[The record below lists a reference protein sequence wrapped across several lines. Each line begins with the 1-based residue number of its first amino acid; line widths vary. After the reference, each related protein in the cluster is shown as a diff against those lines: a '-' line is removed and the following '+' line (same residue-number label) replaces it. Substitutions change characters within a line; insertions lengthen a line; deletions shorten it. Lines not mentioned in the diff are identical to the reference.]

1 MAVIIM
7 SGFGVVAAPVVAQPE
22 EADEAPLS
30 DSDEPSAAKSPA
42 KEPEEKSE
50 EATGEKEDEK
60 GEKGEEKGEKE
71 EEEEEVT
78 PGIAGYD
85 DGFFIQ
91 DKTGNYR
98 LVMNEVAQFRY
109 YFNYRPSIPSA
120 EDKHITQGFEF
131 TKALIAFSGNLFT
144 KDFEY
149 ELELEAES
157 GALAPDVFVLSYD
170 IGGGFKFM
178 VGQFDLPVLREEM
191 VDELGVSAHTS
202 LVTSAFALDVTQGV
216 GMEYESDTFHL
227 ILTVNEG
234 RDQGN
239 TIFTSPSEA
248 DLAVSTRLEFKLG
261 EGEWDRYEQFT
272 SWKGNKFG
280 ALIGAAAYYEMY
292 GHTGALNFGENE
304 DAIAEAVPVE
314 KSQLLEYT
322 LDITLQ
328 GSGWNMFLAA
338 VATHEMVPEEDPLD
352 DFGVIAHAAVFLT
365 DQLEAFARFD
375 VLLEDQTRQVTE
387 NQPFK
392 TLDTGFSYY
401 FAPHSEAVKLTLD
414 VQYFFDRPDYNISSV
429 ELMKENDVG
438 LLPTAGK
445 GQVVGKAQ
453 VQFMF

>member
-1 MAVIIM
+1 MM
-7 SGFGVVAAPVVAQPE
+7 SGRVAAAPE
-22 EADEAPLS
+22 QAGIEDSSLGES
-30 DSDEPSAAKSPA
+30 DDDKPSATAPSSGEPA
-42 KEPEEKSE
+42 EK
-50 EATGEKEDEK
+50 AD
-60 GEKGEEKGEKE
+60 EEKGEKE
-71 EEEEEVT
+71 DAKGEEAEEKGEKEGEGEEEEEKVE

-91 DKTGNYR
+91 DKSGNYR
-98 LVMNEVAQFRY
+98 LVINEVAQFRY
-109 YFNYRPSIPSA
+109 YFNYRPSILSE
-120 EDKHITQGFEF
+120 EDKHITHGFEF

-157 GALAPDVFVLSYD
+157 GALQPDVFVLSYD
-170 IGGGFKFM
+170 VGGGFKFIL
-178 VGQFDLPVLREEM
+178 GQFDLPVLREEI

-216 GMEYESDTFHL
+216 GLEYEAEAL
-227 ILTVNEG
+227 RVNLVVCDG

-248 DLAVSTRLEFKLG
+248 DLAVAARFELKLG
-261 EGEWDRYEQFT
+261 GGDWDRYEQFT
-272 SWKGNKFG
+272 SWRGSKFG

-292 GHTGALNFGENE
+292 GHTGAFNFGENE
-304 DAIAEAVPVE
+304 DAVASPVLVE

-322 LDITLQ
+322 VDFTFQ
-328 GSGWNMFLAA
+328 GNGWNVFFAG
-338 VATHEMVPEEDPLD
+338 VSTHEMVPGDNPFD
-352 DFGVIAHAAVFLT
+352 DFGIIAHAAVFLA
-365 DQLEAFARFD
+365 DQIETFARFD
-375 VLLEDQTRQVTE
+375 VLLEDQKRLPEE

-392 TLDTGFSYY
+392 TLDVGFNLY

-414 VQYFFDRPDYNISSV
+414 VQYFFDRPDLNLSSV